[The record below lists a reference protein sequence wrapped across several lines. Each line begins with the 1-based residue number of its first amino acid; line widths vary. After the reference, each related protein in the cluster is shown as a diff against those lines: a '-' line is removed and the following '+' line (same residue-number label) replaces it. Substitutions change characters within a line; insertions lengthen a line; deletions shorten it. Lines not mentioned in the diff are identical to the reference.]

1 MHSSEG
7 RNMGIIIHYMEC
19 LIYTVMLCTI
29 MIPFIGIEV
38 ITIHTQQ
45 PIAYP
50 TPSLI
55 TFVPFPFLSPLS
67 YHQGNSASPP
77 SHCTCI
83 FASGRH
89 ISDVCGQIEHNQNP
103 PVPPSTPQWL
113 PGYRTYSCYTVL
125 LTWRHHLFSAAYTCI
140 SLTWFCSQHTHAL

>member
-1 MHSSEG
+1 MNQCVDCMLCSQNRCTSLTYICKWKIICCIVTLIIYIHKAMKYNYGPGVHMCIPHTCTSITMCMHSSEG

-67 YHQGNSASPP
+67 YH
-77 SHCTCI
+77 
-83 FASGRH
+83 
-89 ISDVCGQIEHNQNP
+89 
-103 PVPPSTPQWL
+103 
-113 PGYRTYSCYTVL
+113 
-125 LTWRHHLFSAAYTCI
+125 
-140 SLTWFCSQHTHAL
+140 